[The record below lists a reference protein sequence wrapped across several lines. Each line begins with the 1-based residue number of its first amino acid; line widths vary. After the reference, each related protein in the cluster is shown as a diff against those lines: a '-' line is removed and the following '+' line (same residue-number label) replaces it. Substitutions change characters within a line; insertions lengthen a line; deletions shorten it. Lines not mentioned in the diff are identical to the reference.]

1 MRLLGYYPHAVSV
14 GTRFSSN
21 RETHSSLTNDDRR
34 SVRLYVR
41 PLLLYYLSVAG
52 VPAHGLINHGI
63 ERAVKEAGKEC
74 EAVERS
80 VKQ

>member
-1 MRLLGYYPHAVSV
+1 MIDEVFACMSDHCYCIICLLLES
-14 GTRFSSN
+14 
-21 RETHSSLTNDDRR
+21 
-34 SVRLYVR
+34 VR